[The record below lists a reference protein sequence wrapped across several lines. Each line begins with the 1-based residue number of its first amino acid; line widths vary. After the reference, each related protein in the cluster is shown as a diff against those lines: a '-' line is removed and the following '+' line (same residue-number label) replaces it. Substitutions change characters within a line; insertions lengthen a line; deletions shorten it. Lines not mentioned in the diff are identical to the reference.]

1 MRRRATTRRL
11 RRTLLAGV
19 TLFAVAMVV
28 LLDATNAFDRAE
40 LSTVDTRFEIRG
52 ERPAPKDVI
61 VVGIDDVTFSEL
73 NKRFPF
79 SRLIFA
85 RALRRISR
93 DRPRAIV
100 YDVEFAESTGDSQAA
115 IKADNSLV
123 YATRAAGNVILS
135 ATEVDKRGRTKIFG
149 GGKFVQKFSRA
160 TIGNGLLPEGSS
172 GALRRLPYEIDGL
185 RTLSVATVE
194 RVTHRPVDRS
204 KMTGDGAWIDFS
216 GPPGHLRY
224 VSFSRVVN
232 RKFKPG
238 TFTNRIVVIGAAAP
252 SLQDRHP
259 TSWPAGEMNGP
270 EIHANAI
277 DTLLRGLPLHASSGL
292 VNLLIALG
300 LALVPALLGLRLR
313 PLVAIGLGVL
323 TGVVYVLGVQ
333 FAFGRGLILPV
344 VVPLIGL
351 GFALVG
357 ALTVHWMTASVERT
371 QTRDLFSRFVPD
383 SVVAQVLERAD
394 SQDDV
399 RLGGEL
405 LTATVLFSDL
415 RGFTS
420 FAEGREPSEV
430 IGVLNRYLTEMSDA
444 ILDHDGTLVAYMGDG
459 IMAVFGAPIASED
472 HAEQALGAAREM
484 LDRLER
490 FNAGMRDEGLGDGFK
505 MGIGLNTGDVMS
517 GNVGSARRL
526 EYTAIGDTTNSAAR
540 LEGMTKGTPYQ
551 LFVADATHSRLRDAP
566 DDLDSLDELEVRG
579 RKAGMKVWALQPD
592 ATVPGDVP
600 AAESNPA
607 SS

>member
-11 RRTLLAGV
+11 RRALLAGV
-19 TLFAVAMVV
+19 AALAVLIVV
-28 LLDATNAFDRAE
+28 LLQLTGAVDRAE
-40 LSTVDTRFEIRG
+40 LSTVDARFQVRG
-52 ERPAPKDVI
+52 ERPVPKDVM
-61 VVGIDDVTFSEL
+61 VVGIDDTTFSEL
-73 NKRFPF
+73 NQRFPF
-79 SRLIFA
+79 SRRTFA
-85 RALRRISR
+85 RALRKVS
-93 DRPRAIV
+93 DDHPRAIV
-100 YDVEFAESTGDSQAA
+100 YDVEFAEQSDDVVGD
-115 IKADNSLV
+115 NRLV
-123 YATRAAGNVILS
+123 LNARRAGNVILS
-135 ATEVDKRGRTKIFG
+135 ATEVGKRGRTKIFG
-149 GGKFVQKFSRA
+149 GLEAQKFAHA
-160 TIGNGLLPEGSS
+160 TVGNGLLPEGDS
-172 GALRRLPYEIDGL
+172 GALRRLPYSIDGL
-185 RTLSVATVE
+185 RTLAVATVE

-204 KMTGDGAWIDFS
+204 RMRDGAWIDYS
-216 GPPGHLRY
+216 GPPGHVRY
-224 VSFSRVVN
+224 TSFSRAV
-232 RKFKPG
+232 RGQFKPG
-238 TFTNRIVVIGAAAP
+238 TFRNRIVVIGAVAP

-259 TSWPAGEMNGP
+259 TSWPAGEMAGP

-277 DTLLRGLPLHASSGL
+277 DTLLRGLPLHATGDL
-292 VNLLIALG
+292 ADLLIAIG
-300 LALVPALLGLRLR
+300 LALLPALLGLRLR
-313 PLVAIGLGVL
+313 PFVALGLGAAAAVL
-323 TGVVYVLGVQ
+323 YVVIAQV
-333 FAFGRGLILPV
+333 AFGRGLILPV

-351 GFALVG
+351 AVALVG
-357 ALTVHWMTASVERT
+357 ALLVHWLTASVERA

-394 SQDDV
+394 TEDDV

-472 HAEQALGAAREM
+472 HADKALGAAREM

-490 FNAGMRDEGLGDGFK
+490 FNAWMREQGMGDGFK

-517 GNVGSARRL
+517 GNVGSSRRL
-526 EYTAIGDTTNSAAR
+526 EYTAIGDTTNTAAR

-551 LFVADATHSRLRDAP
+551 LFVADATHARLHDAP
-566 DDLDSLDELEVRG
+566 ADLESLDELEVRG
-579 RKAGMKVWALQPD
+579 RRAGMKVWALRPA

-600 AAESNPA
+600 AAPEPNHA

>member
-11 RRTLLAGV
+11 RRTMLAGV
-19 TLFAVAMVV
+19 ALFAVAMVV

-52 ERPAPKDVI
+52 ERPVPKDVM

-73 NKRFPF
+73 NQRFPF
-79 SRLIFA
+79 KRRTFA
-85 RALRRISR
+85 KALAEISR
-93 DRPRAIV
+93 DKPRAIV
-100 YDVEFAESTGDSQAA
+100 YDVEFSEQSDDVVGD
-115 IKADNSLV
+115 NRLV
-123 YATRAAGNVILS
+123 LNTRKAGNVVLS
-135 ATEVDKRGRTKIFG
+135 ATEVGKNGATKVFG
-149 GGKFVQKFSRA
+149 GGKEVQTFARA

-172 GALRRLPYEIDGL
+172 GALRRLPYSIDGL
-185 RTLSVATVE
+185 KTLSVATVE
-194 RVTHRPVDRS
+194 RVTHRPVDRR
-204 KMTGDGAWIDFS
+204 KMAGGGAWIDFS
-216 GPPGHLRY
+216 GPPGHMRY
-224 VSFSRVVN
+224 LSFSRAVN
-232 RKFKPG
+232 RRFEPG
-238 TFTNRIVVIGAAAP
+238 TFRDRIVVIGAFAP

-259 TSWPAGEMNGP
+259 TSWPAGEMAGP

-277 DTLLRGLPLHASSGL
+277 DTLMRGIPLDDSSGL
-292 VNLLIALG
+292 VDILIALG
-300 LALVPALLGLRLR
+300 LTLVPALLGLRLR
-313 PLVAIGLGVL
+313 PLVAVGLGLVA
-323 TGVVYVLGVQ
+323 GIVYVVVAQ
-333 FAFGRGLILPV
+333 VAFGQGLILPV

-357 ALTVHWMTASVERT
+357 ALAVHWMTASVERT

-394 SQDDV
+394 SEDDV

-472 HAEQALGAAREM
+472 HADKALGAARVM
-484 LDRLER
+484 LDKLER
-490 FNAGMRDEGLGDGFK
+490 FNAWMRDEGLGDGFK

-526 EYTAIGDTTNSAAR
+526 EYTAIGDTTNTAAR

-551 LFVADATHSRLRDAP
+551 LFLADATFGRVSEPP
-566 DDLDSLDELEVRG
+566 DDMESLDELEVRG
-579 RKAGMKVWALQPD
+579 RKAGMKVWALRPD

-600 AAESNPA
+600 AAAEPNPA
-607 SS
+607 SP

>member
-11 RRTLLAGV
+11 RRTMLAGV
-19 TLFAVAMVV
+19 ALFAVAMVV

-40 LSTVDTRFEIRG
+40 LSTVDTRFEVRG
-52 ERPAPKDVI
+52 ARPVPKDVV
-61 VVGIDDVTFSEL
+61 VVGIDDVTFDEL
-73 NKRFPF
+73 KERWVF
-79 SRLIFA
+79 SRLTFA
-85 RALRRISR
+85 RALAGIAR
-93 DRPRAIV
+93 DRPKAIA
-100 YDVEFAESTGDSQAA
+100 YDVEFVEDTGDRPED
-115 IKADNSLV
+115 IEADNALV
-123 YATRAAGNVILS
+123 LASRSARNVVLS
-135 ATEVDKRGRTKIFG
+135 ATAVSKRGTTNIFG
-149 GGKFVQKFSRA
+149 GLEGQKYARA
-160 TIGNGLLPEGSS
+160 TVGNGLLPEGF
-172 GALRRLPYEIDGL
+172 GGVLRRVPYKIDGL
-185 RTLSVATVE
+185 KALSVATVE
-194 RVTHRPVDRS
+194 KATGRPVDPKWFS
-204 KMTGDGAWIDFS
+204 GGGAWIDFA
-216 GPPGHLRY
+216 GPPGHFREI
-224 VSFSRVVN
+224 SFSRAV
-232 RKFKPG
+232 RRRYPPG
-238 TFTNRIVVIGAAAP
+238 TFRDKIVVIGATAP
-252 SLQDRHP
+252 VLQDNHP
-259 TSWPAGEMNGP
+259 TSWPAGEMAGP

-277 DTLLRGLPLHASSGL
+277 ETLLRGAPLHDASGL
-292 VNLLIALG
+292 VDLLVALG
-300 LALVPALLGLRLR
+300 LTLVPALLGLRLR
-313 PLVAIGLGVL
+313 PLLALGLGL
-323 TGVVYVLGVQ
+323 AAGVAYVVVAQ
-333 FAFGRGLILPV
+333 VAFGQGLILPV

-357 ALTVHWMTASVERT
+357 ALAVHWMTASVERT

-394 SQDDV
+394 SEDDV

-459 IMAVFGAPIASED
+459 IMAVFGAPIASGD
-472 HAEQALGAAREM
+472 HADKALGAARVM
-484 LDRLER
+484 LDKLER
-490 FNAGMRDEGLGDGFK
+490 FNGWMRDEGLGDGFK

-526 EYTAIGDTTNSAAR
+526 EYTAIGDTTNTAAR

-551 LFVADATHSRLRDAP
+551 LFIADATYGRISEPP
-566 DDLDSLDELEVRG
+566 DDMESLDELEVRG
-579 RKAGMKVWALQPD
+579 RKAGMKVWALRPD

-600 AAESNPA
+600 AAAEPNPA

>member
-11 RRTLLAGV
+11 RRTMLAAV
-19 TLFAVAMVV
+19 ALFAVAMVV

-52 ERPAPKDVI
+52 ERPVPKDVV
-61 VVGIDDVTFSEL
+61 VVGIDDVTFSDL
-73 NKRFPF
+73 KQRFPF
-79 SRLIFA
+79 SRLTFA
-85 RALRRISR
+85 RALSQISR

-100 YDVEFAESTGDSQAA
+100 YDVEFSETTGNSQAA
-115 IKADNSLV
+115 IIADNALV
-123 YATRAAGNVILS
+123 LATRRARNVIFS
-135 ATEVDKRGRTKIFG
+135 ATEVGKNGATKIFG
-149 GGKFVQKFSRA
+149 GKEFQKFARA
-160 TIGNGLLPEGSS
+160 TVGNGLLPEGSA

-185 RTLSVATVE
+185 RTLAVATVE

-204 KMTGDGAWIDFS
+204 RMTGDGAWIDFS
-216 GPPGHLRY
+216 GPPGHIRY
-224 VSFSRVVN
+224 VSFSHAVTR
-232 RKFKPG
+232 RFKPG

-259 TSWPAGEMNGP
+259 TSWPAGEMAGP

-277 DTLLRGLPLHASSGL
+277 DTLLRGAPLRDSSGL
-292 VNLLIALG
+292 ADILIALG
-300 LALVPALLGLRLR
+300 LTLVPALLGLRLR
-313 PLVAIGLGVL
+313 PRAALGLGTAAAL
-323 TGVVYVLGVQ
+323 VYVLVVQ

-357 ALTVHWMTASVERT
+357 ALAVHWMTASVERT

-383 SVVAQVLERAD
+383 SVVAQVLDRAD
-394 SQDDV
+394 SEDDV

-420 FAEGREPSEV
+420 FAEGREPDEV

-472 HAEQALGAAREM
+472 HADRALGAARVM
-484 LDRLER
+484 LERLER
-490 FNAGMRDEGLGDGFK
+490 FNAWMREEGLGDGFK
-505 MGIGLNTGDVMS
+505 MGIGLNSGDVMS
-517 GNVGSARRL
+517 GNVGSSRRL
-526 EYTAIGDTTNSAAR
+526 EYTAIGDTTNTSAR

-551 LFVADATHSRLRDAP
+551 LFLADTTYGRLHELPGDME
-566 DDLDSLDELEVRG
+566 SLDELEVRG
-579 RKAGMKVWALQPD
+579 RRAGLKVWALRPA
-592 ATVPGDVP
+592 ATVPDDVP
-600 AAESNPA
+600 AAQPNPA

>member
-11 RRTLLAGV
+11 RRTMLAGV
-19 TLFAVAMVV
+19 AVFAVAMVV

-52 ERPAPKDVI
+52 ARPVPKDVV
-61 VVGIDDVTFSEL
+61 VVGIDDVTFSDLHE
-73 NKRFPF
+73 RFPF
-79 SRLIFA
+79 SRLTFA
-85 RALRRISR
+85 KALSQISR

-100 YDVEFAESTGDSQAA
+100 YDVEFSETSGNSQKA
-115 IKADNSLV
+115 IIADNALV
-123 YATRAAGNVILS
+123 LATRRAGNVIFS
-135 ATEVDKRGRTKIFG
+135 ATEVGKNGATKIFG
-149 GGKFVQKFSRA
+149 GAEFLKFARA
-160 TIGNGLLPEGSS
+160 KVGNGLLPEGSA
-172 GALRRLPYEIDGL
+172 GALRRLPYAIDGL
-185 RTLSVATVE
+185 KTLSVATVE

-204 KMTGDGAWIDFS
+204 RLGGEGAWIDFS
-216 GPPGHLRY
+216 GPPGHIRY
-224 VSFSRVVN
+224 VSFSHAVKR
-232 RKFKPG
+232 RFKPG
-238 TFTNRIVVIGAAAP
+238 TFTNRIVVIGAVAP

-259 TSWPAGEMNGP
+259 TSWPAGEMAGP

-277 DTLLRGLPLHASSGL
+277 DTLLRGAPLHDSSGL
-292 VNLLIALG
+292 ADFLIALG
-300 LALVPALLGLRLR
+300 LTLMPALLGVRLR
-313 PLVAIGLGVL
+313 PLVALGLGTAAAL
-323 TGVVYVLGVQ
+323 VYVVVVQ
-333 FAFGRGLILPV
+333 IAFGRGLILPV

-357 ALTVHWMTASVERT
+357 ALAVHWMTASVART

-383 SVVAQVLERAD
+383 SVVAQVLDRAD
-394 SQDDV
+394 SEDDV

-420 FAEGREPSEV
+420 FAEGREPDEV

-472 HAEQALGAAREM
+472 HADKALGAARVM
-484 LDRLER
+484 LERLER
-490 FNAGMRDEGLGDGFK
+490 FNAWMREEGLGDGFK
-505 MGIGLNTGDVMS
+505 MGIGLNSGDVMS
-517 GNVGSARRL
+517 GNVGSSRRL
-526 EYTAIGDTTNSAAR
+526 EYTAIGDTTNTSAR

-551 LFVADATHSRLRDAP
+551 LFVADTTYARLHEPPADM
-566 DDLDSLDELEVRG
+566 DSLDELEVRG
-579 RKAGMKVWALQPD
+579 RKAGLKVWALRPA
-592 ATVPGDVP
+592 ATVPDDVP
-600 AAESNPA
+600 AVQPNPA

>member
-19 TLFAVAMVV
+19 AVLAVLLVVV
-28 LLDATNAFDRAE
+28 LEATGALDRAE
-40 LSTVDTRFEIRG
+40 LSTVDARFQIRG
-52 ERPAPKDVI
+52 ERAVPDDVM
-61 VVGIDDVTFSEL
+61 VVGIDDTTFSEL
-73 NKRFPF
+73 NQRFPF
-79 SRLIFA
+79 SRRTFA
-85 RALRRISR
+85 RALRKVS
-93 DRPRAIV
+93 DDHPRAIV
-100 YDVEFAESTGDSQAA
+100 YDVEFAEQSDDVVGD
-115 IKADNSLV
+115 NRLV
-123 YATRAAGNVILS
+123 LNTRRAGNVVLS
-135 ATEVDKRGRTKIFG
+135 ATEVGKRGRTKIFG
-149 GGKFVQKFSRA
+149 GLEAQKFARA
-160 TIGNGLLPEGSS
+160 TVGNGLLPEGSS
-172 GALRRLPYEIDGL
+172 GALRRLPYAIDGL

-204 KMTGDGAWIDFS
+204 RMRGGGAWIDYS
-216 GPPGHLRY
+216 GPPGHVRY
-224 VSFSRVVN
+224 APFSRVV
-232 RKFKPG
+232 RGQFKPG
-238 TFTNRIVVIGAAAP
+238 TFRNRIVVIGAVAP
-252 SLQDRHP
+252 SLQDRHQ
-259 TSWPAGEMNGP
+259 TSWPTGEMAGP

-277 DTLLRGLPLHASSGL
+277 DTLLRGLRPF
-292 VNLLIALG
+292 VALG
-300 LALVPALLGLRLR
+300 LGAA
-313 PLVAIGLGVL
+313 AAVL
-323 TGVVYVLGVQ
+323 YVVIAQV
-333 FAFGRGLILPV
+333 AFGRGLILPV

-351 GFALVG
+351 AVALVG
-357 ALTVHWMTASVERT
+357 ALLVHWLTASVERA

-394 SQDDV
+394 SEDDV

-415 RGFTS
+415 RGFTT
-420 FAEGREPSEV
+420 FAEGRQPSEV

-472 HAEQALGAAREM
+472 HADKALGAAREM

-490 FNAGMRDEGLGDGFK
+490 FNAWMREEGMGDGFK

-517 GNVGSARRL
+517 GNVGSSRRL

-551 LFVADATHSRLRDAP
+551 LFVADATHARLHDAP
-566 DDLDSLDELEVRG
+566 ADLDCLDELEVRG
-579 RKAGMKVWALQPD
+579 RRAGMKVWALRPA
-592 ATVPGDVP
+592 ATVPDDVP
-600 AAESNPA
+600 AAEPNHA